1 MSFVDSFWTRDYES
15 GFKSLFTQLHE
26 GIVENDDFIALFTR
40 RMEAELLYG
49 TQLSQGYTGTSKR
62 QSNDDYVSTIKNTF
76 QKVNENFSKQGEYHL
91 ETANHIKLLVLEPF
105 SQWCKE
111 HKKRVEYSET
121 IMNDKFKQFR
131 NGRASVEKV
140 QKKYFNRCR
149 ILEEFK
155 ANFSEEEINEEMKDL
170 KFAENVEPVEEEP
183 QTFTLDNIEYS
194 GESIK
199 RLLRDML
206 KDIEMFS
213 HKVAILGTYH
223 NVSRGSAIT
232 QWLLDNMPEF
242 TIEKA
247 EIFGRDLIANDF
259 IRLIGTMNS
268 KNFINSSQYYYQWK
282 PLAFEI
288 AGMACSDETNEGTT
302 KQSNQFSEY
311 LEDMKE
317 AMGVN
322 SIDVT
327 DRSQLTKLIQEVDHY
342 DNQYYTQTVELDK
355 LRCDFEEFV
364 MDHFTF
370 MQKCELD
377 RLKAIKKATFDFIS
391 SFCNKIATMKQLNDE
406 LVVLEETIH
415 PLNDLKFLIENYATG
430 RFQPQVILYDN
441 YYNSNVRQTFGVDL
455 SVKSRLDK
463 KVVPI
468 LIQCILSHLDKV
480 YPEIVNDDE
489 RINLWTKPIHLNTVH
504 KLRFQLNDVFDPAKI
519 NEILLKTHPIITTNV
534 LKLYLLELPDSIIP
548 SSYYDVIY
556 LLYVNYPVHDESKE
570 DSRIN
575 GVQNVLVDLPS
586 CNLATLDAILTHLK
600 RLVQI
605 IGTKDH
611 DLAKNFQESL
621 CKEFAPIILKAK
633 DALLFDSNTPSEKTI
648 LSFVTDLFIH
658 KEQIFTEL
666 RRRNTSRSSGSVSR
680 DNSTKSAIVASKS
693 RLESR
698 LQNAVK
704 TKRIASESKLLQISH
719 SVEKSSK
726 IPPTADT
733 STSSNDATEPTTP
746 PPATPKKSVSS
757 SLKRST
763 SPNKKRLSTILNE
776 VDPQLNTSSPTDS
789 HKQRSEFKLEEVS
802 NIDSQSSKLQRSKP
816 ANKKR
821 NDVVY
826 VD

>member
-1 MSFVDSFWTRDYES
+1 MSFVDSFWTRDYET

-26 GIVENDDFIALFTR
+26 GIIENDDFVQLFTR

-49 TQLSQGYTGTSKR
+49 TQLSQGYAGASKR

-76 QKVNENFSKQGEYHL
+76 QKVNENFSKQGEFHL
-91 ETANHIKLLVLEPF
+91 EIANNIKILVLEPF

-131 NGRASVEKV
+131 SARSSLEKL

-155 ANFSEEEINEEMKDL
+155 ANFTEEEINEEMKDL
-170 KFAENVEPVEEEP
+170 KFAEKVQVVEEEP
-183 QTFTLDNIEYS
+183 QTFKLDNMEYTR
-194 GESIK
+194 ESIR
-199 RLLRDML
+199 RLLSDML
-206 KDIEMFS
+206 KDIKLFS
-213 HKVAILGTYH
+213 HKVPILGTYH
-223 NVSRGSAIT
+223 NVSSGSAIT

-242 TIEKA
+242 TIAKA

-288 AGMACSDETNEGTT
+288 TGLASSDESNEGTT

-322 SIDVT
+322 TIDVT
-327 DRSQLTKLIQEVDHY
+327 DRSQLTKLIQEVEHY

-355 LRCDFEEFV
+355 LRCEFEEFV

-391 SFCNKIATMKQLNDE
+391 SFCNKIATMKQLSDE
-406 LVVLEETIH
+406 LIVLEETIH

-468 LIQCILSHLDKV
+468 LVQCILSHLDKV

-519 NEILLKTHPIITTNV
+519 NEILQKTHPIITTNV

-548 SSYYDVIY
+548 SSYYDLIY

-605 IGTKDH
+605 IGTKDRP
-611 DLAKNFQESL
+611 LANKFQESL
-621 CKEFAPIILKAK
+621 YKEFAPIILKAK
-633 DALLFDSNTPSEKTI
+633 DALMFDSNTPSEKTI

-658 KEQIFTEL
+658 KEQIFKEL
-666 RRRNTSRSSGSVSR
+666 RRRNTSRSNGSVSR

-704 TKRIASESKLLQISH
+704 TKRIASESKLLLISH
-719 SVEKSSK
+719 SSEKSSK
-726 IPPTADT
+726 TPPTVDT
-733 STSSNDATEPTTP
+733 SSSSNDAEPTTP
-746 PPATPKKSVSS
+746 PPATPKKSATN

-776 VDPQLNTSSPTDS
+776 VDPQLNTSSPVNS
-789 HKQRSEFKLEEVS
+789 QKQKSELKLDAT
-802 NIDSQSSKLQRSKP
+802 NKDSQSSKPQRSKGS
-816 ANKKR
+816 NKKR
-821 NDVVY
+821 SDVIY